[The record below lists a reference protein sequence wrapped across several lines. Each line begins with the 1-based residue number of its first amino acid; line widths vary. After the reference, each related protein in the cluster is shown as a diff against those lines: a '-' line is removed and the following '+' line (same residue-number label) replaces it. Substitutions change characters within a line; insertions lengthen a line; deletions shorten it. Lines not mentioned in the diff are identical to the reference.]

1 MATSIS
7 ELNISGLTFY
17 DPAAPKATAAA
28 DMTSTKDLQ
37 SNFLRLLTVQLQ
49 NQDPM
54 NPMESAEMTSQLAQ
68 LNMVDGINTMNKNI
82 NNMISQMQ
90 TSSFLNQASTV
101 GKSALVNANTIKFD
115 GTNPVVLGANFASP
129 VTSTNIKITDSSGKT
144 VMDQNVGASPQGIS
158 NLYWDGLDIN
168 GQPLPAGTYF
178 LQISG
183 LSGTNTIS
191 AQTLVSSPVMAV
203 GRNGVDLSLVLA
215 DGRRVTPSDVVQ
227 WVAQ

>member
-7 ELNISGLTFY
+7 DLNISGLKYY
-17 DPAAPKATAAA
+17 DPAASKASTAT

-54 NPMESAEMTSQLAQ
+54 NPMQSAEMTSQLAQ

-82 NNMISQMQ
+82 TSMISQMQ

-101 GKSALVNANTIKFD
+101 GKSALVNSNTIKFD
-115 GTNPVVLGANFASP
+115 GTNPVVIGANFASP
-129 VTSTNIKITDSSGKT
+129 VTSTNIKITDSNGT
-144 VMDQNVGASPQGIS
+144 VVMDHNAGSSPQGIS
-158 NLYWDGLDIN
+158 NLFWDGLDAN
-168 GQPLPAGTYF
+168 GQPLSAGTYY
-178 LQISG
+178 LQVSG
-183 LSGTNTIS
+183 LSGSNTIT
-191 AQTLVSSPVMAV
+191 AQTLVASPVMAV
-203 GRNGVDLSLVLA
+203 GRNGTELSLTLA
-215 DGRRVTPSDVVQ
+215 DGRKVAPADVVQ